1 MLTQTFHLFGFLLI
15 SYCTMA
21 SDPPAAE
28 NAFESDFGQ
37 FIQTTME
44 AIPTIPGIS
53 VAVVKDGQ
61 PIYTKGFGYAD
72 KENGVKATEQ
82 TSFYIAS
89 STKSF
94 TGLMA
99 ALLDQ
104 KGLIQLDEAITTY
117 LPAELFPDAV
127 NARQIKVRDLLT
139 HTMGME
145 NGPVTMRLAFTGD
158 HSHEKLKQLLQYCE
172 PTEKGYG
179 HYQYSNFGY
188 NLYGIMLEEKTGKP
202 WQQWMEELLFE
213 PLGMSRTTAYMSK
226 AEKNGWP
233 VAAPYS
239 GIPGNI
245 ERIYLEKK
253 DNTMQSAGGL
263 ITTAEDMGRWLAVN
277 LQKGKLDGK
286 QIFPAALFEATHGRL
301 AETGGEFPPFTREHY
316 GLGWHIGK
324 YDKFAQLHHFG
335 GFAGFSTH
343 VSFLPQEGLGVAVM
357 VNDAVAGTRVMNLL
371 AAYAYDWWLQREKA
385 EKNGQKGLDEITKRM
400 EKVGEMVAKGRAK
413 RAERT
418 WQLALPFEAYA
429 GVYYNDSLGTLKV
442 ANADNALE
450 VSIGNLH
457 CTATPYTDENSI
469 RIELVP
475 GSGEVILFDVKDD
488 KVASFRYDN
497 TVFEKVQ

>member
-1 MLTQTFHLFGFLLI
+1 MNFVWRSSRSTRDRIRRPGDHGGFRTAFFVDL
-15 SYCTMA
+15 A
-21 SDPPAAE
+21 GAE
-28 NAFESDFGQ
+28 AERLAQPHDLGLQ
-37 FIQTTME
+37 HR
-44 AIPTIPGIS
+44 
-53 VAVVKDGQ
+53 VLVRDG
-61 PIYTKGFGYAD
+61 THERG
-72 KENGVKATEQ
+72 
-82 TSFYIAS
+82 
-89 STKSF
+89 
-94 TGLMA
+94 
-99 ALLDQ
+99 
-104 KGLIQLDEAITTY
+104 
-117 LPAELFPDAV
+117 
-127 NARQIKVRDLLT
+127 RQIHRR
-139 HTMGME
+139 H
-145 NGPVTMRLAFTGD
+145 RL
-158 HSHEKLKQLLQYCE
+158 
-172 PTEKGYG
+172 
-179 HYQYSNFGY
+179 
-188 NLYGIMLEEKTGKP
+188 
-202 WQQWMEELLFE
+202 
-213 PLGMSRTTAYMSK
+213 
-226 AEKNGWP
+226 
-233 VAAPYS
+233 
-239 GIPGNI
+239 
-245 ERIYLEKK
+245 
-253 DNTMQSAGGL
+253 
-263 ITTAEDMGRWLAVN
+263 
-277 LQKGKLDGK
+277 
-286 QIFPAALFEATHGRL
+286 EATHGRL